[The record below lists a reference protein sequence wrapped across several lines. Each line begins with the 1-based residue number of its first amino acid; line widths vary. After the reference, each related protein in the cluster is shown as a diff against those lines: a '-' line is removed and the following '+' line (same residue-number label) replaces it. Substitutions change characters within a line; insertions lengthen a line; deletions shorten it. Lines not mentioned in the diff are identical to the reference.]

1 MTKEDAKNQLY
12 STICSSLVTKN
23 EYDVDIVLGFGPVWE
38 LISVNP
44 LSSQSLTGK
53 AIVIVPIQSGME
65 HGTIDK
71 RLNVSK
77 FSPNFALI
85 TKHLSRIYL
94 DLIGRGQSYHICE
107 YKTLKDC
114 LDMNASIY
122 AHDSITNILLPRVQ
136 MDVIIKPYHNSDN
149 TTTIRSIFGAEL
161 ISTDI
166 HLSTRDQLD
175 WLDVNYGTVNVNLMK
190 FTRTTDLAGRDVI
203 LYKVNVNTAGDGSI
217 LNEMVEN
224 VSLHPDDSPGE
235 VSDCDVNPEEQVPAT
250 NMSNDTPSIM
260 QYIVEVIISSKD
272 HPTIHTETA
281 VVAPDEESAKRL
293 AEMMFEPYL
302 DKSVGYNLI
311 TIAKRI
317 QKYTFSSEMKL

>member
-44 LSSQSLTGK
+44 LSSQSL
-53 AIVIVPIQSGME
+53 IVPIQSGME

-136 MDVIIKPYHNSDN
+136 IIPPRYDRYLVLNLYQRTYIYRLGTNS
-149 TTTIRSIFGAEL
+149 IG
-161 ISTDI
+161 
-166 HLSTRDQLD
+166 
-175 WLDVNYGTVNVNLMK
+175 
-190 FTRTTDLAGRDVI
+190 
-203 LYKVNVNTAGDGSI
+203 
-217 LNEMVEN
+217 
-224 VSLHPDDSPGE
+224 
-235 VSDCDVNPEEQVPAT
+235 
-250 NMSNDTPSIM
+250 
-260 QYIVEVIISSKD
+260 
-272 HPTIHTETA
+272 
-281 VVAPDEESAKRL
+281 
-293 AEMMFEPYL
+293 
-302 DKSVGYNLI
+302 
-311 TIAKRI
+311 
-317 QKYTFSSEMKL
+317 

>member
-175 WLDVNYGTVNVNLMK
+175 WLDVNYETVNVNLMK
-190 FTRTTDLAGRDVI
+190 FTRTTDSAGHDVI
-203 LYKVNVNTAGDGSI
+203 CHKVILTTDGDGSI
-217 LNEMVEN
+217 LYQIEN
-224 VSLHPDDSPGE
+224 VSLQLDGSPGE
-235 VSDCDVNPEEQVPAT
+235 VSECDVNPEEQVPAT

-281 VVAPDEESAKRL
+281 IVAPDEESAKRL

>member
-1 MTKEDAKNQLY
+1 MTKEEAKNQLY

-23 EYDVDIVLGFGPVWE
+23 EYDVVTVLGFGPVWE

-77 FSPNFALI
+77 FGPEFGLI

-94 DLIGRGQSYHICE
+94 DLIGEVKSYHICE

-114 LDMNASIY
+114 LDMNASVY
-122 AHDSITNILLPRVQ
+122 AHDSITSILLPRVQ
-136 MDVIIKPYHNSDN
+136 MDVEIKPYRHSNS
-149 TTTIRSIFGAEL
+149 TTMIRSIFGAEL
-161 ISTDI
+161 ISTDV

-175 WLDVNYGTVNVNLMK
+175 WLDVNYETVNVNLMK
-190 FTRTTDLAGRDVI
+190 FTRTTDLTGHDVI
-203 LYKVNVNTAGDGSI
+203 CYKVRVNTVNDGSI
-217 LNEMVEN
+217 SYEIEEN
-224 VSLHPDDSPGE
+224 ASLQPDESPDE
-235 VSDCDVNPEEQVPAT
+235 VSECDVKSEEQVPAT
-250 NMSNDTPSIM
+250 SVDDNTPSIM

-302 DKSVGYNLI
+302 DKSVEYSLI

>member
-114 LDMNASIY
+114 LGMNASVY

-136 MDVIIKPYHNSDN
+136 MDVNIEPYHHSNN
-149 TTTIRSIFGAEL
+149 ATTIRSIFGAEL
-161 ISTDI
+161 ISTDV

-175 WLDVNYGTVNVNLMK
+175 WLDVNYETVNTNLMK
-190 FTRTTDLAGRDVI
+190 FTRTTDSAGRDVI
-203 LYKVNVNTAGDGSI
+203 LYKVNVNYSW
-217 LNEMVEN
+217 
-224 VSLHPDDSPGE
+224 
-235 VSDCDVNPEEQVPAT
+235 
-250 NMSNDTPSIM
+250 
-260 QYIVEVIISSKD
+260 
-272 HPTIHTETA
+272 
-281 VVAPDEESAKRL
+281 
-293 AEMMFEPYL
+293 
-302 DKSVGYNLI
+302 
-311 TIAKRI
+311 
-317 QKYTFSSEMKL
+317 

>member
-175 WLDVNYGTVNVNLMK
+175 WLDVNYETVNVNLMK
-190 FTRTTDLAGRDVI
+190 FTRTIDSAGHDVI
-203 LYKVNVNTAGDGSI
+203 CHKVILTTDGDGSI
-217 LNEMVEN
+217 LYQIEN
-224 VSLHPDDSPGE
+224 VSLQLDGSPGE
-235 VSDCDVNPEEQVPAT
+235 VSECDVNPEEQVPAT

-281 VVAPDEESAKRL
+281 IVAPDEESAKRL